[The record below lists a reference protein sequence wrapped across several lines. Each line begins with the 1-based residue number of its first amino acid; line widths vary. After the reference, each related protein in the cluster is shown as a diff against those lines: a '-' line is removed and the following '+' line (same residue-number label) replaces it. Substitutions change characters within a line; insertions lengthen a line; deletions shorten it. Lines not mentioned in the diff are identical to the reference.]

1 MANREKYRIP
11 GQVYGKQRSRC
22 CFAVCHRRIQGFF
35 FFPFPFSSFIRKC
48 TFQGNGNTLIDSS
61 LFFPSSQKMYQLL
74 SSTQQY
80 R

>member
-35 FFPFPFSSFIRKC
+35 FFPFPFSTARSIAVAPAVGVPGRLHTC
-48 TFQGNGNTLIDSS
+48 VTHS
-61 LFFPSSQKMYQLL
+61 LED
-74 SSTQQY
+74 
-80 R
+80 